1 MEEQIHT
8 SFETMSLKNTLLRG
22 IYAYGF
28 EKPSGIQQRAIIPLI
43 NGKDLIA
50 QSQSGTGKTGTFA
63 ISVLQSVDE
72 NIKSPQSI
80 IIAPTRELAH
90 QIYVVI
96 TALSSFMNLNIIEMI
111 GGVSNQRQSRYDTKP
126 QQTQQANASN
136 AQIIVGTPGKI
147 LDEFIRGR
155 ISNKALKRIILDEA
169 DEMLSKGFFEQIDN
183 IFSYIPKDAQIVLFS
198 ATMPKEVIELAEKI
212 MHEPVKILI
221 KNDELTLEGIRQYY
235 VLVDRE
241 ADKFD
246 VLCDIY
252 GTIQITQSIIY
263 CNSRKKVSFLAR
275 KMKENNFMVSC
286 IYGDM
291 QQIERNEVMKQ
302 FRNGDIRVLITTDIL
317 SRGIDIQQVS
327 LVINYELPL
336 ELETYIHRIGRSGRF
351 GRKGVSIN
359 LVDNNEMK
367 DMKQLQDFYSTHIE
381 ELPQNIA
388 DLL

>member
-28 EKPSGIQQRAIIPLI
+28 EKPSGIQQKAIIPLI

-50 QSQSGTGKTGTFA
+50 QSQSGTGKTGTFT

-111 GGVSNQRQSRYDTKP
+111 GGVSNQRQSRYETKP
-126 QQTQQANASN
+126 QTPQVNASN

-155 ISNKALKRIILDEA
+155 ISNRALKRIILDEA

-235 VLVDRE
+235 VSIDKE

-246 VLCDIY
+246 VLSDIY

-367 DMKQLQDFYSTHIE
+367 DMKQLQDFYSTYIE

>member
-8 SFETMSLKNTLLRG
+8 SFETMLLKTTLLRG

-63 ISVLQSVDE
+63 ISILQSVDE

-111 GGVSNQRQSRYDTKP
+111 GGVSNQRQSRYDNKP
-126 QQTQQANASN
+126 QTPQVNASN

-291 QQIERNEVMKQ
+291 QQIERNDVMKQ

>member
-1 MEEQIHT
+1 M
-8 SFETMSLKNTLLRG
+8 
-22 IYAYGF
+22 
-28 EKPSGIQQRAIIPLI
+28 
-43 NGKDLIA
+43 IA

-63 ISVLQSVDE
+63 ISILQSVDE

-111 GGVSNQRQSRYDTKP
+111 GGVSNQRQSRYDNKP
-126 QQTQQANASN
+126 QTPQVNASN

-291 QQIERNEVMKQ
+291 QQIERNDVMKQ